1 MLYTETDPQLRDGV
15 GGKFGEVLGRNFMAK
30 QLILDTKPG
39 TLDRMTESTYPEQK
53 GRHPAFGEEI
63 LALAREL

>member
-1 MLYTETDPQLRDGV
+1 MLYTETDPQLKNGAR
-15 GGKFGEVLGRNFMAK
+15 GKFADVLARNVMAK

-53 GRHPAFGEEI
+53 GRHPQFGEEI

>member
-1 MLYTETDPQLRDGV
+1 MLYTDTDPELKNGV
-15 GGKFGEVLGRNFMAK
+15 GGSFADVLGRNATAK

-39 TLDRMTESTYPEQK
+39 ALNKMMEGMYPEQK
-53 GRHPAFGEEI
+53 GRHPQFGEEI